1 MCENKN
7 KKEKLVSSFHFSTLK
22 NKRKSEFVLE
32 KRKANIKVKET
43 KVLFFFFFFFFFF
56 PPTSFFFFLF
66 FF

>member
-43 KVLFFFFFFFFFF
+43 KVLFFSSSFSSFFL
-56 PPTSFFFFLF
+56 PLLFFFFLF